1 MHKKIKLHFQKYM
14 FYYIFGIIIFILI
27 SNLTID
33 LYKSLKENKRLENDY
48 SIYDSSIEKAY
59 YINPSL
65 FKFDK
70 NGIAIVKMDD
80 LLEPI
85 SNGEETYSFGLD
97 PQTKDLDQCVGYL
110 IVKKTNDKFDIDY
123 THICDMIDY

>member
-14 FYYIFGIIIFILI
+14 FHYIFGIIIFILI

-48 SIYDSSIEKAY
+48 SHFDSLIEEFYK
-59 YINPSL
+59 IKPSL
-65 FKFDK
+65 FKFNK
-70 NGIAIVKMDD
+70 NGIAIVKMDSLIED
-80 LLEPI
+80 D
-85 SNGEETYSFGLD
+85 NGEVLMYFNI